1 MKDSLIL
8 AVRADR
14 PVCLTKYITKGND
27 EGSEMKL
34 REILQTLLLKYNA
47 FSSGR
52 KNEMQ
57 SLSSVG

>member
-27 EGSEMKL
+27 EGSEIKL
-34 REILQTLLLKYNA
+34 KRDTTDIIVKI
-47 FSSGR
+47 
-52 KNEMQ
+52 
-57 SLSSVG
+57 